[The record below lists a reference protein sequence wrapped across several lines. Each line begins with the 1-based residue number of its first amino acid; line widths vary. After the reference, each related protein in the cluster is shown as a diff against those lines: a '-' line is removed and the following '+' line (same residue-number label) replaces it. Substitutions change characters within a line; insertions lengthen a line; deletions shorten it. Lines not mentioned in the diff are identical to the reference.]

1 MTAAPDLAVPAS
13 RGALY
18 YVIGAFTAPQS
29 RARELM
35 ADPQLTSLAWQIV
48 VFSAVVSV
56 IAGTTVRHI
65 LGIDNAAT
73 VFLPA
78 EYALGDMFLKGAL
91 ACLIFVASF
100 LLTILLWSYLF
111 GYRDQKE
118 GVWAASAMA
127 GCPTMVLSPLFS
139 IGVGSTG
146 QGLSEALGPAL
157 AYLLISALIVAIYYR
172 ATLVISYIRA
182 VCLIL
187 LNSLIY
193 VVGTIVL
200 VLGGVLL
207 VVLRS
212 GSVTP

>member
-1 MTAAPDLAVPAS
+1 MAPELVVSAS

-35 ADPQLTSLAWQIV
+35 AEPRLTSLAWQIV

-65 LGIDNAAT
+65 LGIDNTAT

-78 EYALGDMFLKGAL
+78 EYAFADIFLKGML

-111 GYRDQKE
+111 GYREQKE

-127 GCPTMVLSPLFS
+127 VCPTMVLSPLLS
-139 IGVGSTG
+139 IVVGATG
-146 QGLSEALGPAL
+146 QGFVEALGPTL
-157 AYLLISALIVAIYYR
+157 AYALVSALIVATYYR

-182 VCLIL
+182 VCFTL
-187 LNSLIY
+187 LNMLIS

-200 VLGGVLL
+200 VLAGVLL